1 MATPQRSMW
10 DTGWSA
16 TDELKATP
24 AAPAPAPAS
33 ARTPPAPAATS
44 TARPPAAP
52 AATPS
57 LPAPNQSNAAV
68 IADLARQ
75 ARAARND
82 LQVANEQFARRAL
95 AMFEALRVV
104 DAALVDLAV
113 RVLGNEVV
121 AATWFASRNLH
132 FVQRAPLEMLTLG
145 DRQTVVNELLRLEH
159 GVY

>member
-16 TDELKATP
+16 TDEP
-24 AAPAPAPAS
+24 QAA
-33 ARTPPAPAATS
+33 
-44 TARPPAAP
+44 PPAAP

-57 LPAPNQSNAAV
+57 AAPTARTPAAPPRPPAAATGTPTLPPPNQSNASV

-104 DAALVDLAV
+104 DASLVDLAV
-113 RVLGNEVV
+113 RVLGNDVV